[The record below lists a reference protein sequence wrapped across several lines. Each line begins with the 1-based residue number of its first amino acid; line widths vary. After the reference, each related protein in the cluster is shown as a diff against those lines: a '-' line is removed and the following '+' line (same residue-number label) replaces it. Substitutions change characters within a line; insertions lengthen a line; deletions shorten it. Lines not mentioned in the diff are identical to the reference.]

1 MYCESFPMDW
11 SHLYLGK
18 RRGLLYEQVHPEE
31 TTGARALLAE
41 HAGGF
46 SHILIGV
53 RFGKAF

>member
-1 MYCESFPMDW
+1 MDW

-31 TTGARALLAE
+31 TTRGALLAE
-41 HAGGF
+41 HTGGF